1 MSGTAEERLARLE
14 DLEAIRDLA
23 RRYADAVWRRDV
35 EGAIA
40 LFTEDGVMDTG
51 DRPPIRGRAALLE
64 AYQAMVGG
72 ANEFLPFVANHVIDL
87 DGDRAVGR
95 CYLDLRA
102 TVAGE
107 RRIGGGHYEDVYA
120 RTADGWRFA
129 SRRLVLRFLEPY

>member
-1 MSGTAEERLARLE
+1 MSGSVEERLARLE

-35 EGAIA
+35 EEAIA

-51 DRPPIRGRAALLE
+51 DRPPIRGRAALLD
-64 AYQAMVGG
+64 AYRAMVGG

-87 DGDRAVGR
+87 RGDRAEGR

-107 RRIGGGHYEDVYA
+107 RRIGGGHYEDIYA
-120 RTADGWRFA
+120 RTPDGWRFA
-129 SRRLVLRFLEPY
+129 SRKLVLRFLAPY

>member
-1 MSGTAEERLARLE
+1 MSPSVEERLARLE
-14 DLEAIRDLA
+14 DLEGIRNLA

-40 LFTEDGVMDTG
+40 LFTDDGVMDTG
-51 DRPPIRGRAALLE
+51 DRPPIRGRAALTE
-64 AYQAMVGG
+64 AYREMVGG

-87 DGDRAVGR
+87 DGDRATGR

-102 TVAGE
+102 TVNGE
-107 RRIGGGHYEDVYA
+107 RKIGGGHYEDIYA

-129 SRRLVLRFLEPY
+129 SRKLVLRFLAPH